1 MDRVPNHIIN
11 TAEEPTSEPLRMPV
25 KCRFLDGHQMQYIR
39 YFADET
45 PEYAFLTRCP
55 WQSCTDLN
63 TALGQEPR
71 CTERKALS
79 GDLDARAQQ
88 WT

>member
-55 WQSCTDLN
+55 
-63 TALGQEPR
+63 
-71 CTERKALS
+71 
-79 GDLDARAQQ
+79 
-88 WT
+88 